1 MQQKKLQLKPISPE
15 DFDVQALRRLAR
27 EGRLYY
33 DSNEQLSEDNRAAQ
47 LDELCRYVSVIHAC
61 ASPIYAPSIAHIWQA
76 IAADERLSHSLL
88 HVKGKKT
95 GLFNRYR
102 VMAIVSVMWENNI
115 YDRNQFTLLDLH
127 NLLERTNRRT
137 SVYTSRLNYAPSFN
151 DCRLIMQLC
160 EKKLRQTAE

>member
-1 MQQKKLQLKPISPE
+1 MQQTKLPLKPVSPE

-33 DSNEQLSEDNRAAQ
+33 DPNEPLIEDKRAAL
-47 LDELCRYVSVIHAC
+47 LDELCRYVSVIHEC

-95 GLFNRYR
+95 GRLNRYR
-102 VMAIVSVMWENNI
+102 VLAIVTVMWENNI
-115 YDRNQFTLLDLH
+115 YDRNRFTLLHLH
-127 NLLERTNRRT
+127 NLLEHTNRKT
-137 SVYTSRLNYAPSFN
+137 SVYTSRLNYALSYN

-160 EKKLRQTAE
+160 EKKLG